1 MMSLPSH
8 LATTLRR
15 CLAATAL
22 VAQVLAV
29 AAPLVDVHP
38 AQALASFDAELH
50 LADGSG
56 MPGGDQHDAS
66 RCPGCIAQLVHAAP
80 TATARI
86 SMAEFEL
93 RAAPAAVT
101 AGSVSGRPPSAL
113 HPRAPPAR
121 S

>member
-1 MMSLPSH
+1 MMSLPGH
-8 LATTLRR
+8 LVTTLRR
-15 CLAATAL
+15 CLAAAAL
-22 VAQVLAV
+22 MAQVLAV

-38 AQALASFDAELH
+38 VQPLLSSTAEVH

-56 MPGGDQHDAS
+56 IPGGDQHDAS

-80 TATARI
+80 TATVRI
-86 SMAEFEL
+86 SMAELEL
-93 RAAPAAVT
+93 WVAPAAVT
-101 AGSVSGRPPSAL
+101 AGSVAGRSPSAL